1 VIVVAL
7 AVAGREG
14 RLVEKKGRRC
24 RRGLLTILAKACKAA
39 SRALAASLFVS
50 ALSSRTRKRGALA
63 N

>member
-7 AVAGREG
+7 AGREG
-14 RLVEKKGRRC
+14 GLVEKGRRC
-24 RRGLLTILAKACKAA
+24 RGLTILAKACKAA